1 MRSFRPAV
9 LAVLLLLVWSRPA
22 RADATLFL
30 GVNTTPD
37 TRGVV
42 GGAIGIGLVIV
53 GFEFE
58 YSSTGEDT
66 KTGAPALKAGNGN
79 VLLQTPVPIFG
90 FQPYFTIG
98 AGGYHER
105 IGDSAETGVATNI
118 GGGAKISVAG
128 PLKLRVDYRVFSL
141 GDSARYTPS
150 HRFYAGLNLK
160 F

>member
-9 LAVLLLLVWSRPA
+9 LAVLLLLAWSRPA

-37 TRGVV
+37 SRGVV
-42 GGAIGIGLVIV
+42 GGAGGIGLLVV
-53 GFEFE
+53 GFDFAS
-58 YSSTGEDT
+58 SSTGEAT

-90 FQPYFTIG
+90 FQPYFTVG

-105 IGDSAETGVATNI
+105 I
-118 GGGAKISVAG
+118 
-128 PLKLRVDYRVFSL
+128 
-141 GDSARYTPS
+141 
-150 HRFYAGLNLK
+150 
-160 F
+160 